1 MVNETRVVDP
11 KTGGAKG
18 SKLARYDLVPPAA
31 AHALAEHYGRGCAKY
46 TDRNW
51 ERGYAWG
58 LSIAALER
66 HFNAWK
72 RGESYDPENG
82 AHHLTA
88 VAWHAFTLFEFERRR
103 LGTDD
108 RGAGCTATPPTAERA
123 MRDCDVS
130 DAPSAREV
138 SERERE
144 GAIAT
149 WGREQARR
157 MARARRG
164 VDV

>member
-88 VAWHAFTLFEFERRR
+88 VAWHAFALYEFERRH

-108 RGAGCTATPPTAERA
+108 RGDGC
-123 MRDCDVS
+123 RDVLPES
-130 DAPSAREV
+130 ELSAREV

-149 WGREQARR
+149 WGREQARKMK
-157 MARARRG
+157 MARAGRG
-164 VDV
+164 VDVAV